1 VTTLEAK
8 TTPRATDLLARLDK
22 VAGYSRISICG
33 VAISRSLQHPAT
45 SPPFG
50 PSPASMSSLK
60 RPKPFN

>member
-22 VAGYSRISICG
+22 V
-33 VAISRSLQHPAT
+33 VA
-45 SPPFG
+45 
-50 PSPASMSSLK
+50 ASMSSLK